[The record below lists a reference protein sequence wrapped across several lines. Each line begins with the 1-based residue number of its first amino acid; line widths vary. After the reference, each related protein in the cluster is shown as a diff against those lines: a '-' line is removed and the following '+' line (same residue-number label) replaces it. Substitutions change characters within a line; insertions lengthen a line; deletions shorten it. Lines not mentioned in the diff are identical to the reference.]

1 MKHVDLLFEL
11 GTEELPPKALRPLM
25 EALRDEVANRLAKAD
40 LAFAYI
46 DAYASPRRLALI
58 VHELAES
65 QPDKVVERR
74 GPALQAAFDSEGR
87 PTPAAIGFARS
98 CGVAVEELETLENE
112 KGRWLLCRVQQRGRK
127 ADVLLPEILRQALAA
142 LPIPKRMRW
151 GNNDFDFI
159 RPVHWA
165 VLLLGDRVIET
176 EILGV
181 KTGNAS
187 RGHRFH
193 HPGPIRVRQ
202 PDHYPQLLL
211 SEGRVIADFDER
223 RNHIRQQ
230 AEQLAREVGGQVR
243 IEADLLDEVTAL
255 VEWPVGL
262 VGGFE
267 ERFLKL
273 PKEVLIT
280 VMQSHQKY
288 FPVLDSDG
296 RLMPKFIAFAN
307 IDSKTPDTVRAGNER
322 VIRPRLADA
331 EFFWHQDLKTP
342 LERHVDQLAGILFHR
357 RLGTLL
363 DKTRRLEQLAVELAS
378 SLGAD
383 PERARRAALLA
394 KTDLVTDMVGE
405 FPELQGIMGRY
416 YALAQGEDPEVAA
429 ALEEQYRPR
438 FAGDQLPKTP
448 SGQALALADKID
460 TLVGIFSIGQVPTGT
475 RDPYALRRAALGLIR
490 IILENRLELNLPALL
505 QRAAELYEHDFDRD
519 AVVRQVFDFILE
531 RLRYHLGEQGFAVDE
546 FEAVAALRPASLL
559 DFLHRIEAVHA
570 FRQLPEAEALA
581 AANKRIRNILRQAQM
596 PVTAAGEVDPGRF
609 DSEAERTLF
618 HELQAARTDVEPLLA
633 KHDYSA
639 ALSRLAQLRDSV
651 DAFFDQVMVMVE
663 DEATRRN
670 RLHLLAQV
678 ARLFLRIADVS
689 RLQG

>member
-230 AEQLAREVGGQVR
+230 AEQLAREVGGQAR

>member
-1 MKHVDLLFEL
+1 MNTRDLLFEL
-11 GTEELPPKALRPLM
+11 GTEELPPKALRTLRD
-25 EALRDEVANRLAKAD
+25 ALRDEVAARLHKAD
-40 LAFAYI
+40 LTFAAI
-46 DAYASPRRLALI
+46 DAYAAPRRLAVV
-58 VHELAES
+58 VHDLTER
-65 QPDKVVERR
+65 QPHKTVERR
-74 GPALQAAFDSEGR
+74 GPALKAAFDADGD
-87 PTPAAIGFARS
+87 PTPAALGFAKS
-98 CGVAVEELETLENE
+98 CGVTVEDLETLEND
-112 KGRWLLCRVQQRGRK
+112 KGAWLMCRIHQPGK
-127 ADVLLPEILRQALAA
+127 AAVELIPEILTQALAA

-151 GNNDFDFI
+151 GTGEAEFV

-165 VLLLGDRVIET
+165 ALLFGDEVIET

-181 KTGNAS
+181 ATGNTT

-193 HPGPIRVRQ
+193 CPRPLTVPH
-202 PDHYPQLLL
+202 PDHYAQLLL
-211 SEGRVIADFDER
+211 GEGRVIADFDER
-223 RNHIRQQ
+223 RQHIRQQ
-230 AEQLAREVGGQVR
+230 AEKLAAEAGGR
-243 IEADLLDEVTAL
+243 AHIDDDLLDEVTAL

-262 VGGFE
+262 VGNFE
-267 ERFLKL
+267 ERFLAL

-288 FPVLDSDG
+288 FPVLDEAG
-296 RLMPKFIAFAN
+296 ALLPRFITFAN
-307 IDSKTPDTVRAGNER
+307 LDSKHPATVRAGNER
-322 VIRPRLADA
+322 VIRPRLSDA
-331 EFFWHQDLKTP
+331 EFFWNQDLKIP
-342 LERHVDQLAGILFHR
+342 LERHLDKLAGIVFQK

-363 DKTRRLEQLAVELAS
+363 DKTRRLERLAEWLAPET
-378 SLGAD
+378 GAD
-383 PERARRAALLA
+383 PAKAKRAATLA

-438 FAGDQLPKTP
+438 FAGDRLPETP
-448 SGQALALADKID
+448 TGRTLALADKID

-475 RDPYALRRAALGLIR
+475 KDPYALRRAALGVIR
-490 IILENRLELNLPALL
+490 IVIESELMLNLKQLL
-505 QRAAELYEHDFDRD
+505 TEAANLYPHDFDPE
-519 AVVRQVFDFILE
+519 ATVAQVFDFILE
-531 RLRYHLGEQGFAVDE
+531 RLRGYLAERGFRADE
-546 FEAVAALRPASLL
+546 FEAVAAVEPADLL
-559 DFLHRIEAVHA
+559 DFLRRIKAVHA

-596 PVTAAGEVDPGRF
+596 PVTATGEVDPGRF

-633 KHDYSA
+633 KHDYTA
-639 ALSRLAQLRDSV
+639 ALKRLAQLRDSV

-663 DEATRRN
+663 DEATRHN
-670 RLHLLAQV
+670 RLNLLAQV